1 MSSTHHG
8 ILIHVVFSTKQRFK
22 LLHKDWRDD
31 LFAYMGG
38 IATEHKSKL
47 LRSGG
52 VEDHV
57 HLLMKIHPKFAISDT
72 IKLIKGNSSRWIN
85 DNKKIAAR
93 FEWQRGYGAFSV
105 SESMSNTVKRY
116 IEIRRNITDNK
127 ASRMNTSRFSK
138 STISNM
144 TVDTC
149 LMTSMLDE
157 LVGYSESGGAT
168 TGG

>member
-38 IATEHKSKL
+38 VATEHKSKL

-116 IEIRRNITDNK
+116 IENQEEHHRQQSFEDEYITFLNKHNIEYDRRYVFD
-127 ASRMNTSRFSK
+127 
-138 STISNM
+138 
-144 TVDTC
+144 
-149 LMTSMLDE
+149 DE
-157 LVGYSESGGAT
+157 HVG
-168 TGG
+168 

>member
-1 MSSTHHG
+1 MSSSHHG

-93 FEWQRGYGAFSV
+93 FEWQRGYRAFSV

-116 IEIRRNITDNK
+116 IENQEEHHRRQSFKDEYITFLNKHNIEYD
-127 ASRMNTSRFSK
+127 RRYVF
-138 STISNM
+138 
-144 TVDTC
+144 D
-149 LMTSMLDE
+149 DE
-157 LVGYSESGGAT
+157 HVG
-168 TGG
+168 

>member
-22 LLHKDWRDD
+22 LLHKGWRDD

-116 IEIRRNITDNK
+116 IENQEEHHRQQSFEDEYITFLKKHNIEYDRRYVFD
-127 ASRMNTSRFSK
+127 
-138 STISNM
+138 
-144 TVDTC
+144 
-149 LMTSMLDE
+149 DE
-157 LVGYSESGGAT
+157 HVG
-168 TGG
+168 

>member
-116 IEIRRNITDNK
+116 IENQEEHHRQQSFKDEYISFLKKHNIEYDRRYVFD
-127 ASRMNTSRFSK
+127 
-138 STISNM
+138 
-144 TVDTC
+144 
-149 LMTSMLDE
+149 DE
-157 LVGYSESGGAT
+157 HVG
-168 TGG
+168 

>member
-116 IEIRRNITDNK
+116 IENQEEHHRQQSFEDEYITFLNKHNIEYDRRYVFD
-127 ASRMNTSRFSK
+127 
-138 STISNM
+138 
-144 TVDTC
+144 
-149 LMTSMLDE
+149 DE
-157 LVGYSESGGAT
+157 HVG
-168 TGG
+168 

>member
-1 MSSTHHG
+1 MSSSHHG

-22 LLHKDWRDD
+22 ILHKDWRDD

-116 IEIRRNITDNK
+116 IENQEEHHRQQSFEDEYITFLNKHNIEYDRRYVFD
-127 ASRMNTSRFSK
+127 
-138 STISNM
+138 
-144 TVDTC
+144 
-149 LMTSMLDE
+149 DE
-157 LVGYSESGGAT
+157 HVG
-168 TGG
+168 